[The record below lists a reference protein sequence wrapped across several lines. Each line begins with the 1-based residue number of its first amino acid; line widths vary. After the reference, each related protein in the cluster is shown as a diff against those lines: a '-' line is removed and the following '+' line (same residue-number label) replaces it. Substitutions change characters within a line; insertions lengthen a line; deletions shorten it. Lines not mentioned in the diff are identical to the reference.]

1 MNYNMKKLKLTPID
15 FMHELESA
23 ERFLVKQG
31 SAYHVES
38 SSKPKGNPNGGK
50 MNKEKKGT

>member
-1 MNYNMKKLKLTPID
+1 MNYNMKKLKLAPID
-15 FMHELESA
+15 FMNELESA

-38 SSKPKGNPNGGK
+38 SSKPKGNPNG
-50 MNKEKKGT
+50 